1 MSLTVA
7 LYTLMYMLMFI
18 SYLVLQFKYVDLHRD
33 FVAAKSRWLRI
44 TYGILGFILSA
55 FGFVVTFFPP
65 ADLSVSSKH
74 TYLMLLV
81 SAFVVMLVLPF
92 ILYRFHDKWALQL
105 GVNVDEVAAS
115 TGHEALE
122 KETK

>member
-1 MSLTVA
+1 
-7 LYTLMYMLMFI
+7 
-18 SYLVLQFKYVDLHRD
+18 
-33 FVAAKSRWLRI
+33 
-44 TYGILGFILSA
+44 
-55 FGFVVTFFPP
+55 
-65 ADLSVSSKH
+65 
-74 TYLMLLV
+74 MLLV

-105 GVNVDEVAAS
+105 GVNVDEVAAP